1 MNEDAVRKREKERN
15 KKKKKNGRDRARR
28 KDREIKIQW
37 KKCTQINVKCRRDS
51 ENTKKRKTI

>member
-1 MNEDAVRKREKERN
+1 MKMLCEREKKREREKER
-15 KKKKKNGRDRARR
+15 KNGRDRARR